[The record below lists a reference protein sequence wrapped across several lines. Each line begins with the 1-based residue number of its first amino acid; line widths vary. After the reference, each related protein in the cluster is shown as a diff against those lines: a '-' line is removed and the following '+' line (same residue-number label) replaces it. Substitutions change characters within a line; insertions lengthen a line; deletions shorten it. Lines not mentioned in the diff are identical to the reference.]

1 MKSNVV
7 ILTVIGA
14 YFLLSG
20 IVYIIWNNIAGN
32 EFEATGSLGLL
43 LSAVLSGFIAF
54 FLNMVNRSQGGILLP
69 EDHPTADIDDAD
81 PELGHFSPW
90 SWWPLI
96 LGASIGLVFLGLAVG
111 IWVSLLAIPFIL
123 IALSGWVYEYYRG
136 NFGH

>member
-7 ILTVIGA
+7 ILTVLTV
-14 YFLLSG
+14 YFLLAG
-20 IVYIIWNNIAGN
+20 ILYIVWNNLAGYA
-32 EFEATGSLGLL
+32 FEPSGSIGLL
-43 LSAVLSGFIAF
+43 LSAVLAGFIAF

-90 SWWPLI
+90 SWWPLM
-96 LGASIGLVFLGLAVG
+96 LGASVGVVFLGLAVG
-111 IWVSLLAIPFIL
+111 IWLALLAVPLVLVSLA
-123 IALSGWVYEYYRG
+123 GWVYEYYRG

>member
-7 ILTVIGA
+7 ILIILGA
-14 YFLLSG
+14 YFALSG
-20 IVYIIWNNIAGN
+20 VAYIIWNNIEGN

-43 LSAVLSGFIAF
+43 LSAVLAGFIAF
-54 FLNMVNRSQGGILLP
+54 FLNAVNRSQGGILLP

-90 SWWPLI
+90 SWWPFI
-96 LGASIGLVFLGLAVG
+96 LGAAVGFVFLGLAVG
-111 IWVSLLAIPFIL
+111 IWVALIGVPLLL
-123 IALSGWVYEYYRG
+123 IAVVGWTYEYYRG

>member
-7 ILTVIGA
+7 ILLVLGA

-20 IVYIIWNNIAGN
+20 IVYIIWNNLAGN

-43 LSAVLSGFIAF
+43 LSAVLAGFIAF

-69 EDHPTADIDDAD
+69 EDHPTADVDDAD

-90 SWWPLI
+90 SWWPLV
-96 LGASIGLVFLGLAVG
+96 LGASVGLVFLGLAVG
-111 IWVSLLAIPFIL
+111 IWIALLAVPLVL

>member
-7 ILTVIGA
+7 ILTVLTV
-14 YFLLSG
+14 YFLLAG
-20 IVYIIWNNIAGN
+20 ILYIVWNNLAGN
-32 EFEATGSLGLL
+32 AFEPSGSIGLL
-43 LSAVLSGFIAF
+43 LSAVLAGFIAF

-90 SWWPLI
+90 SWWPLM
-96 LGASIGLVFLGLAVG
+96 LGASVGVVFLGLAVG
-111 IWVSLLAIPFIL
+111 IWLALLAVPLVLVSLA
-123 IALSGWVYEYYRG
+123 GWVYEYYRG